1 MTHQPGHR
9 RAVNRPLG
17 VIVISAYAWRIDEDH
32 LDSEPPNA
40 VGVAGPRDAR
50 LDDQGNPTGYAH
62 HHQFRMYDDDNILYV
77 TGTLFWDGE
86 SEPEEEFAY
95 APLRDYG
102 TPGLGCVLV
111 RYTGQPHWDCG

>member
-9 RAVNRPLG
+9 RAVNTPLG
-17 VIVISAYAWRIDEDH
+17 VIVISVYAWRIDEDH
-32 LDSEPPNA
+32 LVSAPPNA

-50 LDDQGNPTGYAH
+50 LDDQAIRRATPTATSSGC
-62 HHQFRMYDDDNILYV
+62 M
-77 TGTLFWDGE
+77 TTTTSCTSPGLFWNGE
-86 SEPEEEFAY
+86 SEPAEEFAY

-111 RYTGQPHWDCG
+111 RYTGRPDWDCG